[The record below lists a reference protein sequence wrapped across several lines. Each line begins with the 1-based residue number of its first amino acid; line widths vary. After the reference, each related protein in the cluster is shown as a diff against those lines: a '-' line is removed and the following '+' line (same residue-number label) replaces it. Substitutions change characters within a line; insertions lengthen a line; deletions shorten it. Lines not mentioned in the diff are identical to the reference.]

1 MTEILNEKC
10 QKARNEYI
18 CMYCGC
24 KIKKGEKYVRQRCK
38 DGGQLYDFISHRC
51 CNDIINKLPEEFD
64 FMTTQDGVDEFTFEG
79 CIDDYVR
86 NHHYDRNGIE
96 KKWNVPLHEQV
107 KMILKELNE
116 TNND

>member
-1 MTEILNEKC
+1 MAEILNEKC
-10 QKARNEYI
+10 QKARKEYF
-18 CMYCGC
+18 CMLCGE
-24 KIKKGEKYVRQRCK
+24 KIKKGEKYIRQRCK
-38 DGGQLYDFISHRC
+38 EDGQLYDFICHRGC
-51 CNDIINKLPEEFD
+51 EKIIEKLQEEFD
-64 FMTTQDGVDEFTFEG
+64 PLTVQEGVNDSVFES

-116 TNND
+116 TNHD